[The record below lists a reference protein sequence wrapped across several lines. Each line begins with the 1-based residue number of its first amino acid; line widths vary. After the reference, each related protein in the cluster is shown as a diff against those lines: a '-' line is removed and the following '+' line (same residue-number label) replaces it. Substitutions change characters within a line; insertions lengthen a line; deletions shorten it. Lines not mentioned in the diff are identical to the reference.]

1 MLILDFIKKF
11 IAQNGYS
18 PTIREIQNG
27 LAIKSPSTVHDHLR
41 KLVDCQILA
50 YIPSKS
56 RTIEL
61 LVENEYLKDEIVHI
75 QFIDKNDYISLP
87 AFMLNESNIDNV
99 VAYKS
104 DKNLY
109 VIDKSL
115 NNYRSMSLYKSG
127 KKHIISSNSDDGEYI
142 GTVISKI
149 EVF

>member
-41 KLVDCQILA
+41 KLADCQILA

-61 LVENEYLKDEIVHI
+61 LVENEYLKDEVVHI
-75 QFIDKNDYISLP
+75 QFIDKIQPTLSIFGLTAIS
-87 AFMLNESNIDNV
+87 AN
-99 VAYKS
+99 
-104 DKNLY
+104 
-109 VIDKSL
+109 
-115 NNYRSMSLYKSG
+115 RCT
-127 KKHIISSNSDDGEYI
+127 
-142 GTVISKI
+142 GT
-149 EVF
+149 